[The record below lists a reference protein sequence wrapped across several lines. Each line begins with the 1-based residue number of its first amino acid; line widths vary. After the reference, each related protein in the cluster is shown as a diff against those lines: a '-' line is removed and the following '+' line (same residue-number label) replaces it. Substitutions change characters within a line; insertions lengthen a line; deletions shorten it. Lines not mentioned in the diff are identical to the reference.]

1 MTSAGWLRPAVAR
14 ELIEL
19 LSLDKWHES
28 IFGHGPD
35 PWRSSSDH
43 LGIDALFTPAVASG
57 LLEYRGNRVV
67 AVGSEHPEA
76 FLRVVTL
83 VSLYRVVESAAGRA
97 LLGVVLGAR
106 TGPLQTSAEL
116 EEWWRQSPDN
126 PSASNKYRNFGE
138 AMVQRFDSYSAQ
150 DMDRTLAFWS
160 EAGVITVKRNRVEVT
175 ALGTDFARLLV
186 ALVGHD

>member
-28 IFGHGPD
+28 IFGHAPD
-35 PWRSSSDH
+35 PWRSSADH

-97 LLGVVLGAR
+97 LLGVVLSAR
-106 TGPLQTSAEL
+106 TGQLQTGAEL
-116 EEWWRQSPDN
+116 KEWWRQSPDN
-126 PSASNKYRNFGE
+126 PSVSNEYSDFGE
-138 AMVQRFDSYSAQ
+138 VTVQQFDAYSDQ

-160 EAGVITVKRNRVEVT
+160 GAGVVTVKRNRVEVT
-175 ALGTDFARLLV
+175 ALGVDFARVLAALV
-186 ALVGHD
+186 AHD